1 MHVLYIGSTR
11 GSTTFVTH
19 PPNSSLFAYS
29 VIGMRSFGCSAPAKE
44 VQKRFGFTSENAVL
58 KVRAY
63 IYVYIM

>member
-1 MHVLYIGSTR
+1 
-11 GSTTFVTH
+11 VTH